1 MKLVTLTAEES
12 AFARSLVI
20 HEDPEVIALNKP
32 PGLSSQGGRIAVR
45 TLDELL
51 AAFAKPS
58 GVRPRLI
65 HRLDRDTSGVIV
77 AARSQPAA
85 AFLGKAMMA
94 RRIRKTYLAIVAPGA
109 PQPRGGTVEAALR
122 KESQG
127 REASMRVCSGDH
139 PEAQAALTRYRTLAA
154 DETAAVV
161 ELSPRTGRMHQLR
174 VHMASIGRPIAGDP
188 RYGGALVLGGVPV
201 PRLMLHDQALVF
213 PHPSGGEIRIEAPIP
228 ADMATLIASIGETLV
243 ATEAG

>member
-1 MKLVTLTAEES
+1 
-12 AFARSLVI
+12 
-20 HEDPEVIALNKP
+20 
-32 PGLSSQGGRIAVR
+32 
-45 TLDELL
+45 
-51 AAFAKPS
+51 
-58 GVRPRLI
+58 
-65 HRLDRDTSGVIV
+65 
-77 AARSQPAA
+77 
-85 AFLGKAMMA
+85 
-94 RRIRKTYLAIVAPGA
+94 
-109 PQPRGGTVEAALR
+109 
-122 KESQG
+122 
-127 REASMRVCSGDH
+127 MRVCSGDH

-201 PRLMLHDQALVF
+201 PRLMLHAQALVF